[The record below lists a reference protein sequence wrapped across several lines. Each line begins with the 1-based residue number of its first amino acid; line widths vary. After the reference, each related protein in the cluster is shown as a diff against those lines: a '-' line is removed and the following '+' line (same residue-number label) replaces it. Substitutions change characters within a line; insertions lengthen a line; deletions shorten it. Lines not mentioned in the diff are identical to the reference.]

1 MTHVAIDTAVGAVLE
16 ETLALSGT
24 RTISCLADGDGA
36 KGEAGGGE
44 QGSHLHSLL
53 CGGGEDRDGCA
64 ADICVPRR
72 STAVGGLFLGRG
84 TGFHRRQ
91 RLGGDAVT

>member
-36 KGEAGGGE
+36 KDSEESGDE
-44 QGSHLHSLL
+44 LHV
-53 CGGGEDRDGCA
+53 D
-64 ADICVPRR
+64 
-72 STAVGGLFLGRG
+72 
-84 TGFHRRQ
+84 
-91 RLGGDAVT
+91 